1 MSVSEAIADGLIGG
15 RLWFYTNYHCN
26 LRCAYCLTES
36 APGVRRREL
45 GHAEVVECAREARG
59 LGFRSLGVTGGEPFV
74 LDYMPELLAA
84 LGAELP
90 TIVLSNATVFNAR
103 RLRRLEPLADLPV
116 QVQVSLD
123 HADPEANDE
132 LRGPG
137 SFQKVVAAVPR
148 LIERG
153 IGVRISTTLADPE
166 AADPE
171 EMERLC
177 ELHRALGI
185 SDDDHVVRPIAGRG
199 RAETNATGVA
209 AGLEQLD
216 PELTLTAD
224 GAFYSPVG
232 PTVRG
237 GALDTDLLVSRT
249 TRPVSKPAET
259 LVRIASERPSG
270 DDASTG
276 IR

>member
-36 APGVRRREL
+36 APGAKRREL
-45 GHAEVVECAREARG
+45 GHSEVVECAREAKA
-59 LGFRSLGVTGGEPFV
+59 LGFRSLGVTGGEPFL

-90 TIVLSNATVFNAR
+90 TIVLSNATVLNAR

-116 QVQVSLD
+116 QIQVSLD
-123 HADPEANDE
+123 RADPGANDE

-137 SFQKVVAAVPR
+137 SFGKVVAAVPR

-166 AADPE
+166 AACPE

-185 SDDDHVVRPIAGRG
+185 SDDDHVVRPIARRG
-199 RAETNATGVA
+199 RAKTNAIGVA

-249 TRPVSKPAET
+249 TRPVARPAET
-259 LVRIASERPSG
+259 LVRIASERPGG
-270 DDASTG
+270 DDASIG